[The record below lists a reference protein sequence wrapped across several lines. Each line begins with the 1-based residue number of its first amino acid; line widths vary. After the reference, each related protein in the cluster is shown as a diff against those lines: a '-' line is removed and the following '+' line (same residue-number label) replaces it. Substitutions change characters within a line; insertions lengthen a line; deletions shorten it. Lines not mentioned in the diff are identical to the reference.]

1 MNDSRIRFDIWAR
14 VEKLR
19 LVPPDPSYRAKP
31 FLAVDQA
38 MVLTLPLSPRWINP
52 MTEGF
57 SYFARLRR

>member
-31 FLAVDQA
+31 FLAVD
-38 MVLTLPLSPRWINP
+38 LPLVFPKNKRPVSATGLPEDYNP
-52 MTEGF
+52 CAHL
-57 SYFARLRR
+57 S